1 MTSPLDISEYVTKE
15 RKDIKE
21 ELEDSLELA
30 ETEQEIT
37 GAFAFALGRADALL
51 IMAAAELAMQDP
63 SFGLKAV
70 DGSRSSL
77 DDALGQGRN

>member
-1 MTSPLDISEYVTKE
+1 MTSPLDISEYVTKD

-21 ELEDSLELA
+21 ELEDSL
-30 ETEQEIT
+30 EIT